1 MLRGV
6 KQNHVWTRTWEP
18 HMRLSQTC
26 LWVFECLLQ
35 QHGSAMACC
44 GDRGSGCNRPGR
56 HSMWASPESHRA
68 DNPQTGE
75 QLYQRS
81 FHTIVKVL
89 GPTTDFP
96 AWGIQQ
102 RDWETPG
109 NLTLKASGIWLQN
122 LYRTGK
128 TDSWR
133 VQTKHCAHQ
142 AQEKGTVIPQETGP
156 DLPVSVQEPPAEARV
171 CSGLLQSQGHSVLQ
185 CVHRI
190 VWRRSVAFVFVTS
203 TIICS

>member
-6 KQNHVWTRTWEP
+6 KQNRVWTRTWEP

-122 LYRTGK
+122 FLMSGE
-128 TDSWR
+128 TDSQR
-133 VQTKHCAHQ
+133 AQTKPCEQQDPGERNNDTTRNWASLACECPEISSRGRGRQ
-142 AQEKGTVIPQETGP
+142 R
-156 DLPVSVQEPPAEARV
+156 PALG
-171 CSGLLQSQGHSVLQ
+171 SGALNTKVL
-185 CVHRI
+185 V
-190 VWRRSVAFVFVTS
+190 
-203 TIICS
+203 